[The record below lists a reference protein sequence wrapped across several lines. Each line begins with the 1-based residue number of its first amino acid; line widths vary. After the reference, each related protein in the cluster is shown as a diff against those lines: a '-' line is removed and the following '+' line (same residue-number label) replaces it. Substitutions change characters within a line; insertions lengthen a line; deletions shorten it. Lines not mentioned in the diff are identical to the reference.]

1 MTITT
6 ENQAD
11 LPVHRRRGMASSI
24 IGATSIILTLLLFG
38 MVLSGTAPPRPVAIA
53 FQVINSGMLC
63 ANLIG
68 IALGFFGA
76 KDRSS
81 RKLYPLLGLT
91 LNVTV
96 PIVFVALALIGLSM
110 KSCWHPGLAR
120 NIGIAEL
127 SCDFVERSDKQ

>member
-6 ENQAD
+6 ENQAVI
-11 LPVHRRRGMASSI
+11 LHKSQGIASSI
-24 IGATSIILTLLLFG
+24 IGVTSIFFNLLLVG
-38 MVLSGTAPPRPVAIA
+38 IAMSGTEPPRPVSTALS
-53 FQVINSGMLC
+53 VLSNGMLY

-91 LNVTV
+91 LNVAILMTLLV
-96 PIVFVALALIGLSM
+96 LALVGLSM
-110 KSCWHPGLAR
+110 HAP
-120 NIGIAEL
+120 
-127 SCDFVERSDKQ
+127 